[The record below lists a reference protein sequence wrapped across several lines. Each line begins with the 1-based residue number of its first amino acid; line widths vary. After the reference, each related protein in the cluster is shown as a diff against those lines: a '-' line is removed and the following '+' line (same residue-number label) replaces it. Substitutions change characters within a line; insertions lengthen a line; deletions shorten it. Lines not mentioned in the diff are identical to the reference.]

1 MRQEM
6 MTPWTANG
14 MAKKSKEV
22 KQKGKCAMWMN
33 VQATG
38 GRFSDSKPN
47 DIFHLFSIGTEIRFG
62 GRISSWLWSFDWP
75 LLPAARAGQN
85 EQGLPKGSMVRLE
98 AKPMDTANI
107 YIYIQLLHIFFCIIY
122 NYIYDIYI
130 LYIYSG
136 FATDSW
142 PIKVT
147 WPQLWRAHMYCDT
160 CLLRCLCTGGKTS
173 SYVNNIWY
181 LHKNQCPHQPLPASA
196 HRLH

>member
-1 MRQEM
+1 MCNVNECPSNWRAFLWQQAKWHLPPFQHRHWDSIWRQNQFLALIFRLAIAACS
-6 MTPWTANG
+6 TCGAKWTGSAKGFHGAIRGKTNG
-14 MAKKSKEV
+14 YCKY
-22 KQKGKCAMWMN
+22 
-33 VQATG
+33 
-38 GRFSDSKPN
+38 
-47 DIFHLFSIGTEIRFG
+47 
-62 GRISSWLWSFDWP
+62 
-75 LLPAARAGQN
+75 
-85 EQGLPKGSMVRLE
+85 
-98 AKPMDTANI
+98 I
-107 YIYIQLLHIFFCIIY
+107 YIYNY
-122 NYIYDIYI
+122 YIYFFVLYIITYMIYIYI